1 MADKMVKI
9 LGRLII
15 VLLLFAMVLTGLLSF
30 FAYYRY
36 PQLLPSQPTFFFWKN
51 VLFENALFPN
61 ALLTSVR
68 VGVLSALLA
77 TGIGFMSGYG
87 IVLLNWQSKNAVVLL
102 YSLPLLIPITSLFIG
117 VHMVMI
123 ALGLSSTLIGVVL
136 AHALIGIP
144 YAINI
149 AISFFSGIPRELVM
163 VAKTLGA
170 TKFMRFKHLILPLI
184 TPGIAFSLGMTF
196 LISVSDYFAT
206 FLIGGGNVLT
216 LSTIYYPLISNAD
229 YGHSSVLSIIFLLMN
244 IMVFGVVDYLVKK
257 TIHSE
262 GYLYE

>member
-1 MADKMVKI
+1 MASKMVKI
-9 LGRLII
+9 TGRLI
-15 VLLLFAMVLTGLLSF
+15 VFLLLIAMVLTGLLSI

-36 PQLLPSQPTFFFWKN
+36 PQLLPSQPTTLFWKN
-51 VLFENALFPN
+51 VLFENALFLN

-77 TGIGFMSGYG
+77 TAIGFMSGYG
-87 IVLLNWQSKNAVVLL
+87 IVLLNWQNKNVVVLL

-123 ALGLSSTLIGVVL
+123 ASGLSSTLLAVVL

-149 AISFFSGIPRELVM
+149 AISFFSGISEGLVM

-170 TKFMRFKHLILPLI
+170 SKLRRFRHLILPLI
-184 TPGIAFSLGMTF
+184 VPGIAFSLGMTF

-244 IMVFGVVDYLVKK
+244 IAVFGVVDFVVKNAVF
-257 TIHSE
+257 SE